1 MDEKWNDITEYIDAV
16 KTKVFDEAQ
25 SMRKEEI
32 TVTKGNLI
40 IGFVCAFLCGVIAGL
55 LIISDKRC
63 CSSAILLF
71 ISKYYMFDF
80 PIRI

>member
-1 MDEKWNDITEYIDAV
+1 MDEKWNDLTEYIDAV
-16 KTKVFDEAQ
+16 KTRVFDEAQ

-55 LIISDKRC
+55 LITSDKRC
-63 CSSAILLF
+63 CSDNCCGKDSC
-71 ISKYYMFDF
+71 DCGCDC
-80 PIRI
+80 R

>member
-16 KTKVFDEAQ
+16 KTRVFDEAQ

-40 IGFVCAFLCGVIAGL
+40 IGFVCAFLCGVSAGL
-55 LIISDKRC
+55 LITSDKRC
-63 CSSAILLF
+63 CSDNCCGKDSC
-71 ISKYYMFDF
+71 DCGCDC
-80 PIRI
+80 R